1 VRNRYFDVL
10 RALAIIRVV
19 VYHATGWALLTIV
32 FPAMGTMFALSG
44 SLMATSLDRYGVR
57 AVSRR
62 ARRLLPPLWAM
73 AAVFV
78 PLMVVTGLPITWRL
92 LFWIVPLT
100 DPPTNGWGGTMLGVV
115 WYLRQYL
122 WFVLL
127 SPLALPV
134 FRRWPVPSLV
144 APLGLLVAIE
154 LGLPHVA
161 MLRDLAVYFGCWLLG
176 FAHHDGMLQ
185 RLSRRVLL
193 GVSLGMTAAGAAW
206 FLTHPGPRGLDL
218 NDIPIGDTLWST
230 GFVLLLLGWVPQV
243 MPSHGRALTVWQPV
257 SRLVTVLNRRAV
269 TVYLWHQPAIV
280 GLALLV
286 GLLGWNLSNPAGNVT
301 WLTIVAA
308 GVVVSILAIG
318 WVEDL
323 AARRRPALIPAHDRG
338 S

>member
-19 VYHATGWALLTIV
+19 VYHATGWAVLTIV

-78 PLMVVTGLPITWRL
+78 PAMMFTGLTFSWRL
-92 LFWIVPLT
+92 LLWIVPLA

-127 SPLALPV
+127 SPLALPL
-134 FRRWPVPSLV
+134 FRRWPVPTFI
-144 APLGLLVAIE
+144 APFGLLVAIE
-154 LGLPHVA
+154 LGLPQVS

-176 FAHHDGMLQ
+176 FAHHDGMLE
-185 RLSRRVLL
+185 RLPRRVL
-193 GVSLGMTAAGAAW
+193 
-206 FLTHPGPRGLDL
+206 
-218 NDIPIGDTLWST
+218 
-230 GFVLLLLGWVPQV
+230 
-243 MPSHGRALTVWQPV
+243 
-257 SRLVTVLNRRAV
+257 
-269 TVYLWHQPAIV
+269 
-280 GLALLV
+280 
-286 GLLGWNLSNPAGNVT
+286 
-301 WLTIVAA
+301 
-308 GVVVSILAIG
+308 
-318 WVEDL
+318 
-323 AARRRPALIPAHDRG
+323 PAHGVLTSTTSRSVTRCGQRG
-338 S
+338 SYCCCWGGCRGRCRQALAG